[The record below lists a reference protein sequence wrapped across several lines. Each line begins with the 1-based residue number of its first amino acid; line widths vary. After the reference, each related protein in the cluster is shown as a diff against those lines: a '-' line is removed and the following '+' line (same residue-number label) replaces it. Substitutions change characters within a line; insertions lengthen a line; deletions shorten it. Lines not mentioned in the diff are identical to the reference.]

1 ISIRL
6 FTCFLHTPSCTVIF
20 PLSLHDALPIY
31 GREKPVAKPSGKQS
45 TCCPKS
51 ARQSP
56 AFCLPSSPNLTYLVS
71 PEQKGTHDER
81 PSRDPA
87 TYHRT
92 PSPIRSVLWTHL
104 EWNRVCRDRYRGEL
118 WNDPIRDRI
127 DHCGTHRRDLRDVRH
142 RTGIRSA
149 LSG

>member
-1 ISIRL
+1 
-6 FTCFLHTPSCTVIF
+6 
-20 PLSLHDALPIY
+20 
-31 GREKPVAKPSGKQS
+31 
-45 TCCPKS
+45 
-51 ARQSP
+51 
-56 AFCLPSSPNLTYLVS
+56 

-127 DHCGTHRRDLRDVRH
+127 DYCGTHRRDLRDVRH

-149 LSG
+149 LSGVDPDHRGLYLPGPDEKDSVHPSLGETEGERNLGASRRCRSIAGHRR